1 MIQVAFTLTKD
12 DLATFITYIG
22 WDAPFNLNK
31 RRQYYLKQ
39 IVPLLVMTALI
50 VYLKGN
56 LSFFNTY
63 IYIGLAFVAFTTVVN
78 LLNVRNG
85 IKKQALK
92 IAEDEANNS
101 YYDPINITASE
112 TGIHFQQIRME
123 SRFGWEAFVRK
134 LETNLHIYLFYRSQ
148 QAIIIPKKAFRNADE
163 EAAFRRLLL
172 EKLPLQAEVNQQNIV
187 ENE

>member
-31 RRQYYLKQ
+31 RRRYYLKQ
-39 IVPLLVMTALI
+39 ISPLLITAAAI
-50 VYLKGN
+50 FYLKDQ
-56 LSFFNTY
+56 LSFLNNY
-63 IYIGLAFVAFTTVVN
+63 IFIVLAMVAFTTLAN
-78 LLNVRNG
+78 LLYVRAG

-112 TGIHFQQIRME
+112 TGVHFQQIKME
-123 SRFGWEAFVRK
+123 TRFGWDAFIRK
-134 LETNLHIYLFYRSQ
+134 LETNSHIYLFYRSQ
-148 QAIIIPKKAFRNADE
+148 QAIIIPKKGFRNADE
-163 EAAFRRLLL
+163 EAAFRQLLL
-172 EKLPLQAEVNQQNIV
+172 EKLPLQAEMNQQNFV